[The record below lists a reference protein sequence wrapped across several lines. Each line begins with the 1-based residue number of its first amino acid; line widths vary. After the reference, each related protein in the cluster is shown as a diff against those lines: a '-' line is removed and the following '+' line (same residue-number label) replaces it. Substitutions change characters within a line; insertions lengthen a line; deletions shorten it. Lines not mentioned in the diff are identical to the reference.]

1 LYLTESEKTVSEG
14 AGAAAVAAVM
24 TNKVANI
31 QGKNV
36 AVVVSGGNIDVN
48 VMAQVIECGLVDSG
62 RRVKFQVL
70 LNDRPGSLSELMK
83 TVSSAQ
89 ANVVAVH
96 HERTLGPSSL
106 GFARVLL
113 TLDVRYD
120 NVVNF
125 LSFSCDVLNQTQ
137 TIPRFL
143 FRRGKEQA
151 DELLATLNATYKDAK
166 DITFS

>member
-1 LYLTESEKTVSEG
+1 MRTALRLPSNARTSFTFILRIICTSASILYLTESEKTVSEG

-83 TVSSAQ
+83 TVSGAQ

-120 NVVNF
+120 DF
-125 LSFSCDVLNQTQ
+125 AIAFPPSCFPAGSTQ
-137 TIPRFL
+137 
-143 FRRGKEQA
+143 
-151 DELLATLNATYKDAK
+151 
-166 DITFS
+166 